1 LAARGRE
8 ERGEREKKRRER
20 GRGVE
25 DMTVSLCFHVLTT
38 LARAALDACPEE
50 LGRHLQVVVTT
61 IVTFAQGSNVKANL
75 KKQAMQ
81 LLNLLLLTPSHC
93 PSFSLHLSELDPLP
107 VIHDGSFRK
116 FHEQQ
121 QLLREANDQNSLEQE
136 MNRFIKAGQSL
147 SITTRGPGL
156 RRLTDMIRSCRS
168 DVSHLLRNGCDS
180 VLRLVRGLVGVAS
193 PLVTTPTVAMEMGRC
208 LGELGGLDL
217 NCIALP
223 TVPVKGSFDHSS
235 LPNSWSPL
243 ACCTAHLLFL
253 LTSLLR
259 DSELVARELDPA
271 V

>member
-1 LAARGRE
+1 
-8 ERGEREKKRRER
+8 
-20 GRGVE
+20 
-25 DMTVSLCFHVLTT
+25 
-38 LARAALDACPEE
+38 
-50 LGRHLQVVVTT
+50 
-61 IVTFAQGSNVKANL
+61 
-75 KKQAMQ
+75 MQ

-147 SITTRGPGL
+147 SITTRSPGL

-223 TVPVKGSFDHSS
+223 TVPVKGESFSHSIKARVLKFYFLPVHFFDLGTLKYSLPLFPSLSRPCSHRVVRPQLPPQQLVSSCVLHSS
-235 LPNSWSPL
+235 PSLPPHFPPQRQRVSG
-243 ACCTAHLLFL
+243 
-253 LTSLLR
+253 
-259 DSELVARELDPA
+259 
-271 V
+271 

>member
-1 LAARGRE
+1 MFAIGIGKTSSGCRDDHSHLCPGVKCQSQLEETGLGNIFNCVSQNFARPLSTLSFHCLFSSFTPR
-8 ERGEREKKRRER
+8 
-20 GRGVE
+20 
-25 DMTVSLCFHVLTT
+25 SLCLY
-38 LARAALDACPEE
+38 L
-50 LGRHLQVVVTT
+50 HL
-61 IVTFAQGSNVKANL
+61 SL
-75 KKQAMQ
+75 PLSLQAMQ

-223 TVPVKGSFDHSS
+223 TVPVKGESFSHTKALS
-235 LPNSWSPL
+235 LK
-243 ACCTAHLLFL
+243 
-253 LTSLLR
+253 
-259 DSELVARELDPA
+259 
-271 V
+271 